1 VKQIL
6 LVNPN
11 DPNSMIG
18 FSGVADDSN
27 TKPMMPNLA
36 LLTLAAMVPDGI
48 ELTIVDEQLE
58 PLDFDKRWD
67 LVGITGY
74 ANHRD
79 RMRVIAT
86 EFRSRGNLV
95 AIGGPFVTMSPEEMR
110 DYADILFRGEA
121 ERTWPAFLDD
131 FQRGVWKSEY
141 HQTDRIDIAESPM
154 PAFELADRDRY
165 LIGLV
170 QASRGCPFR
179 CDFCDVIIYL
189 GRDQRHKT
197 PERIVDELERMYQ
210 LGYREAFVADDNF
223 TSYRK
228 RAKGIVD
235 AMAEWNATKPS
246 RFHWLTQIS
255 IDVAKDPELLAR
267 CAEAGMMQA
276 FIGIETPNEES
287 LRLAS
292 KKQNVNTNLVD
303 DIHAIQKV
311 GIGVQA
317 GMIVGF
323 DGDHLDV
330 FRRQFDFLTEAAVPT
345 ITLNLLNAPPGTPLF
360 ARLKDEG
367 RLRNPGKGQYKD
379 FQAGV
384 IPKNMSCEEL
394 EAGARWLANKL
405 YDPENFLERLALLAS
420 NLPDVPA
427 DEVGMDPFEVKRGFA
442 LWDGII
448 KAHKRLGPEFKTVVL
463 RAMQIFKG
471 KNKALLPT
479 VMLQYKHV
487 VANLQR
493 RGVWNPELARLETPR
508 F

>member
-1 VKQIL
+1 LKRIL

-11 DPNSMIG
+11 DPNSLIG
-18 FSGVADDSN
+18 FSGVADDSD

-48 ELTIVDEQLE
+48 ELTIADEQLE
-58 PLDFDKRWD
+58 PLDFERRWD

-95 AIGGPFVTMSPEEMR
+95 AMGGPFVTMSPDEMR
-110 DYADILFRGEA
+110 DYADILFMGEA

-131 FQRGVWKSEY
+131 FKHGVWKTEY
-141 HQTDRIDIAESPM
+141 RQTDRIDIAESPM
-154 PAFELADRDRY
+154 PAFERADRDRY

-197 PERIVDELERMYQ
+197 PARIVDELERLYQ

-235 AMAEWNATKPS
+235 AMAEWNAAKPS
-246 RFHWLTQIS
+246 KFRWLTQIS

-267 CAEAGMMQA
+267 CADAGMMQA

-292 KKQNVNTNLVD
+292 KKQNVNTNLVE
-303 DIHAIQKV
+303 DIQSIYRV

-330 FRRQFDFLTEAAVPT
+330 FNRQFDFLTEAGVPT

-360 ARLKDEG
+360 KRLKDEG
-367 RLRNPGKGQYKD
+367 RLRFPGKGQYKD

-384 IPKNMSCEEL
+384 IPKHMSCEEL

-405 YDPENFLERLALLAS
+405 YDPENFLTRLATLAAY
-420 NLPDVPA
+420 LPDAP
-427 DEVGMDPFEVKRGFA
+427 EGETGMDRVEAKRGFV
-442 LWDGII
+442 LWNGIMQ
-448 KAHKRLGPEFKTVVL
+448 AHRRLGPEFKGFVV

-479 VMLQYKHV
+479 IMLQYKHV

-493 RGVWNPELARLETPR
+493 RGVWNPELARLAAPP